1 MKSKVYLFQYL
12 VLLTG
17 MPKDCANII
26 KSAAVMLV
34 KAARNMN
41 SGDQITVGLWTV
53 QYKASEKKFTVTK

>member
-1 MKSKVYLFQYL
+1 
-12 VLLTG
+12 

-53 QYKASEKKFTVTK
+53 QYSVSQKNVTVTK